1 MMAALKNFLP
11 RAGVWIF
18 WLLPLAGFPLSFAR
32 LTGKKVPVFGEVQM
46 VSFTGL
52 AYVALA
58 VILFNSSRLK
68 QQLQN
73 SIYLRLTAIAGV
85 LVIAAAAIQQFL
97 YGGSSEHLYHAVFY
111 AATPLAA
118 SAIAPELRRS
128 LPGITSLTA
137 GLLLFSGIMSENF
150 TGLTGNWNWTQIL
163 FFAALPGFF
172 IRFKLADALKYSLLA
187 LFFFI
192 AAGSLFYPAQLSLT
206 LCVILPLTLI
216 GMWIWNHFSQR
227 HRSILAA
234 IMFALLLAIVC
245 GVSMWKDV
253 STISDSRI
261 QLFASTGKLLGQHG
275 IIGVGSGRFFD
286 FIQEYITPEYF
297 LAPFAAHHHPHPHN
311 ELLHLWSSFGIAGI
325 VFIAVLF
332 CGVLQSCP
340 CHHITLRDLMPV
352 WMFLLIFLCGQT
364 DLTAAIISGAFWML
378 ASAGIA
384 MAPHRKF
391 TCRNSGNRIFG
402 FILLALFLLAAITDF
417 RATYLLRKG
426 QLAILG
432 YHPQNAMKYYQDSLT
447 AKESKEALYRS
458 AEIALHGLNDHGR
471 AFQYL
476 TRLQEKLGY
485 FNYLHSNRMKAVCLV
500 NLNRLPEALEHLNSE
515 LQAYPLSIINRR
527 LHLDLLKRMNR
538 PPEEIDSAVNAYADT
553 CRIRGISPMRGNT
566 ITMIEDDAP
575 LPSTGTENRQLTY
588 PRLFPGIVSELLA
601 AITLFL
607 AALGSGAL
615 CCFRRRRDIMTELAI
630 GIAVC
635 AIAGA
640 LLPPSLTPSL
650 LLCPAIAGILCNLE
664 KLRRHWKIVTVFGV
678 LTLFML
684 PNALLPPHSW
694 DEQVYQIALLKQYAG
709 IGFWNKIADN
719 PYSAYPSL
727 IHAFLLCGFNW
738 GGATLPKLIILMFY
752 ALTGI
757 YLFRCFAPKTG
768 KFAAGAIIAALMLSP
783 LSLVLIRNFYVEIFI
798 LLFAIAGSGILLK
811 EELPDNSD
819 CLIAGIMAGCSAA
832 IKLTG
837 GGVALGLFI
846 LLLFRRREWKAVGY
860 FILGALSAAFV
871 FYLRT
876 WIFYGNPFYPY
887 GSAWFGASESA
898 CLVEK
903 FHRLLGGHYGL
914 NALQG
919 TLFGWLFTAL
929 KPELYDG
936 ISCGF
941 QFPLF
946 FIAGIG
952 GAYLA
957 GKQDVR
963 RRWFWFGSIAAMVTV
978 YLFWGLTS
986 RQSRFIYPVFFA
998 SALLALTAAEQLSP
1012 LWKRILAILALIA
1025 TVISLI
1031 INSHGMLMHYYFS
1044 CRVFANARKIPAG
1057 FAATREH
1064 GYARLL
1070 HQINALPDDARI
1082 ALIAER
1088 RTLYMPRQV
1097 TILLPHFQEELTPL
1111 PESPAKLFETLKKFD
1126 YLVIRIPSSDVD
1138 RAPEYDDELN
1148 KLYAMLQQL
1157 LNQGK
1162 LEAQPDSEMM
1172 ILRVVTSAAGTASFN
1187 SSASSVSRHKT
1198 DARFRRADGKPL
1210 PRR

>member
-1 MMAALKNFLP
+1 MMAALKKFLP

-32 LTGKKVPVFGEVQM
+32 LTGTKVPFFGEVQL

-58 VILFNSSRLK
+58 VIIFNLSRLK
-68 QQLQN
+68 QQLQE
-73 SIYLRLTAIAGV
+73 SGCLRFTAAASV
-85 LVIAAAAIQQFL
+85 LVTAAAVIQQFL
-97 YGGSSEHLYHAVFY
+97 YGGSSEHLYHAIFY

-128 LPGITSLTA
+128 LPGITTLTA
-137 GLLLFSGIMSENF
+137 GLLLASGITSENF
-150 TGLTGNWNWTQIL
+150 TGLTGNWNWNQIL
-163 FFAALPGFF
+163 FFAMLPGFF
-172 IRFKLADALKYSLLA
+172 IRFKFADALKYSLLA

-192 AAGSLFYPAQLSLT
+192 AAGSLFYPEQLSLT
-206 LCVILPLTLI
+206 LCIILPLLLL
-216 GMWIWNHFSQR
+216 GMYFWNRFSER
-227 HRSILAA
+227 CRTMLAMIL
-234 IMFALLLAIVC
+234 FALLLALVC
-245 GVSMWKDV
+245 SVSMWKDV
-253 STISDSRI
+253 SNISDSRI
-261 QLFASTGKLLGQHG
+261 QLFASTGKLLGDHG
-275 IIGVGSGRFFD
+275 IIGVGPERFFD

-297 LAPFAAHHHPHPHN
+297 LAPFSAPHHPHPHN
-311 ELLHLWSSFGIAGI
+311 ELLYLWSSFGIAGI

-332 CGVLQSCP
+332 CGVLRSFP
-340 CHHITLRDLMPV
+340 RRHITLRDLMPV
-352 WMFLLIFLCGQT
+352 WMFLLIFLCGQS

-378 ASAGIA
+378 VSAGIA

-391 TCRNSGNRIFG
+391 TCGNSGNRIFG

-417 RATYLLRKG
+417 RATWPLRKG
-426 QLAILG
+426 LLVIRG
-432 YHPQNAMKYYQDSLT
+432 HHPQNALKYYQDSL
-447 AKESKEALYRS
+447 AVKDSKEALYRS
-458 AEIALHGLNDHGR
+458 AEIALHGSNDHTGALR
-471 AFQYL
+471 YL

-515 LQAYPLSIINRR
+515 VQAYPLSIIGRR

-538 PPEEIDSAVNAYADT
+538 PAAEISAALNAYTDT
-553 CRIRGISPMRGNT
+553 CRLRGISPMRGNS
-566 ITMIEDDAP
+566 ITMVEDDNPPA
-575 LPSTGTENRQLTY
+575 SAGTGNQQLTY
-588 PRLFPGIVSELLA
+588 PRLFPGIVNELLA
-601 AITLFL
+601 AMTLFL
-607 AALGSGAL
+607 AALGTGAL

-630 GIAVC
+630 GIAGC
-635 AIAGA
+635 AVAGA
-640 LLPPSLTPSL
+640 LLPPSLIQPL
-650 LLCPAIAGILCNLE
+650 LLFPALAGILCNLE
-664 KLRRHWKIVTVFGV
+664 KFRRYWQIVAIFGI
-678 LTLFML
+678 LALIML
-684 PNALLPPHSW
+684 PNALLPPNSW
-694 DEQVYQIALLKQYAG
+694 DEQVYQITLLKQYAG
-709 IGFWNKIADN
+709 SGFWNRIADN

-727 IHAFLLCGFNW
+727 IHAFLLCAFNW
-738 GGATLPKLIILMFY
+738 GGATMPKLITLMLY
-752 ALTGI
+752 ALTGMF
-757 YLFRCFAPKTG
+757 LFRCFAPKAG
-768 KFAAGAIIAALMLSP
+768 KFAAGAIIAALMFSP

-811 EELPDNSD
+811 EKLPDNSD
-819 CLIAGIMAGCSAA
+819 CLIAGLMAGCSAA
-832 IKLTG
+832 VKLTG
-837 GGVALGLFI
+837 GGVALGLFV
-846 LLLFRRREWKAVGY
+846 LLLFRRRAWKPVGC
-860 FILGALSAAFV
+860 FMLGALLAAFL

-876 WIFYGNPFYPY
+876 WLLFGNPFYPY

-914 NALQG
+914 NALHG

-936 ISCGF
+936 ISSGF

-946 FIAGIG
+946 FLAGVG

-957 GKQDVR
+957 GKQDVQ
-963 RRWFWFGSIAAMVTV
+963 RRWFWFGSITALLAV
-978 YLFWGLTS
+978 YVFWGISS

-998 SALLALTAAEQLSP
+998 SGGLALAAAEQLSA
-1012 LWKRILAILALIA
+1012 LWKRILAILALTA

-1031 INSHGMLMHYYFS
+1031 ISNHGMLMHYYFS
-1044 CRVFANARKIPAG
+1044 FRIFTNARKIPAG

-1064 GYARLL
+1064 GYVRLL
-1070 HQINALPDDARI
+1070 HQINALPADAGI

-1088 RTLYMPRQV
+1088 RTLYMPRPV
-1097 TILLPHFQEELTPL
+1097 TILLPHFQEQLTPL
-1111 PESPAKLFETLKKFD
+1111 PETPEKLFETLKKFD

-1162 LEAQPDSEMM
+1162 LEVLTDSETM

-1187 SSASSVSRHKT
+1187 SSASSDSRHRS